1 MDICGCNDANC
12 SCHGK
17 KPQKTEE
24 HKHPCPECSKC
35 FFGPGTLNMHI
46 RTHTG
51 EQPFWCPIL
60 TCPWHYDFFFVKSNM
75 VWDCRSA
82 YALEEDFLISR
93 DIQINTLN

>member
-51 EQPFWCPIL
+51 EQPF
-60 TCPWHYDFFFVKSNM
+60 
-75 VWDCRSA
+75 
-82 YALEEDFLISR
+82 
-93 DIQINTLN
+93 